1 MTEQITTCENLSDN
15 VVEFETR
22 EEFTEYYEKNKEEI
36 DKMATRGLNIKYK
49 ITGYKIGRKKNII
62 TFIPVKQEV
71 ERETNDLQEEK
82 LDVLITKVNR
92 IEKNL
97 KLLFDKMNEIIQLS
111 ESNRDNRQQSSY
123 TSASFDTYGRIPRN
137 PYQ

>member
-71 ERETNDLQEEK
+71 ERETNDLHEEK

-97 KLLFDKMNEIIQLS
+97 KLFK
-111 ESNRDNRQQSSY
+111 
-123 TSASFDTYGRIPRN
+123 
-137 PYQ
+137 

>member
-1 MTEQITTCENLSDN
+1 MTEQITTFENLSDN

-49 ITGYKIGRKKNII
+49 IPGYKIGRKKNII

-71 ERETNDLQEEK
+71 EKETNDLQEEK

-97 KLLFDKMNEIIQLS
+97 KLLFDKLNEIIQLS
-111 ESNRDNRQQSSY
+111 ESSRDNRPQSSY
-123 TSASFDTYGRIPRN
+123 TSASFDTYGRIPRS

>member
-49 ITGYKIGRKKNII
+49 IPGYKIGRKKNII

-71 ERETNDLQEEK
+71 EKETNDLQEEK

-97 KLLFDKMNEIIQLS
+97 KLLFDKLNEIIQLS
-111 ESNRDNRQQSSY
+111 ESSRDNRPQSSY
-123 TSASFDTYGRIPRN
+123 TSGVADIFGRTPQNSYR
-137 PYQ
+137 

>member
-1 MTEQITTCENLSDN
+1 MTEQITTFENLSDN

-49 ITGYKIGRKKNII
+49 IPGYKIGRKKNII

-71 ERETNDLQEEK
+71 EKETNDLQEEK

-97 KLLFDKMNEIIQLS
+97 KLLFDKLNEIIQLS
-111 ESNRDNRQQSSY
+111 ESSRDNRQQSSY
-123 TSASFDTYGRIPRN
+123 TSANFDTYGRIPRS